1 MASFFRKTSHLHWYL
16 FGHLDTLIEDNFFT
30 LLLVNEEGNLLREV
44 VALLCH
50 LRDTDELWNSFQDGV
65 TDD

>member
-16 FGHLDTLIEDNFFT
+16 FGDLNTFIEDNFFT
-30 LLLVNEEGNLLREV
+30 LLLVDEEGNLLWEV
-44 VALLCH
+44 VALLRH